1 MTDNDQNTPE
11 PLPSSVTLL
20 SELLA
25 CLYPEPGPDIL
36 TLTDFK
42 FRYRLTGLG
51 PLAVGA
57 IQQAQRIN
65 RDSGRFNEI
74 GLCEFHVGLIYLDWR
89 DYQGAVQQF
98 REARLQWSFIDKTA
112 AVCLTRLA
120 EGLAQHHRFAYEAA
134 LSQYG
139 KAESCQKRIQ
149 YEPSS
154 GSRDG
159 FVAQLNG
166 ALQVAQQAARDA
178 LWEPAPSLPVG
189 ESVKEGNGETAT
201 STQSTLSKAEV
212 LSAGVT
218 PSPDSETQEQAAAIE
233 STDVPPP
240 LFPHQL
246 PKEFDIPVPFHQ
258 TKNSQLSWY
267 QVHIQ
272 RPDPLFSDIKDL
284 GWLLV
289 YQPANEIRYK
299 KGDLIVVAN
308 SDPDTKASII
318 LEPLLPRGRVFPRIC
333 LARPELELDFTK
345 NDQGEV
351 QFSSEIRQIPVASEH
366 ILGYVIGL
374 WLEIGESEILES

>member
-1 MTDNDQNTPE
+1 MTDNNQDTPE
-11 PLPSSVTLL
+11 LLPSSVSLL
-20 SELLA
+20 SDLLA

-42 FRYRLTGLG
+42 LRYRLTGLG

-120 EGLAQHHRFAYEAA
+120 EGLAQQHRYAYEAA

-154 GSRDG
+154 GNRDG
-159 FVAQLNG
+159 FAAQLNE
-166 ALQVAQQAARDA
+166 ALQAAQQAAREA
-178 LWEPAPSLPVG
+178 LWEPVPSLPVG
-189 ESVKEGNGETAT
+189 ESVEAQSGETAT
-201 STQSTLSKAEV
+201 LP
-212 LSAGVT
+212 SAGVT
-218 PSPDSETQEQAAAIE
+218 PPPDSEIQEQAAAIE

-246 PKEFDIPVPFHQ
+246 PKEFDTPVPFHQ

-289 YQPANEIRYK
+289 YQPTNEIRYK

-345 NDQGEV
+345 NDQGDV
-351 QFSSEIRQIPVASEH
+351 QFSSEIRQISVTSEH